1 MTERRIAVV
10 NAGVSNPSTTRLLAD
25 RLVSAV
31 EGDLTALGL
40 APVTKHVELRV
51 HAHELVDHALTG
63 FPAPGLRA
71 ALDDVIGAD
80 GVIMV
85 TPIYMAS
92 FSGLFKLFADA
103 LADGALTG
111 KPALIA
117 ATGGTLRHSLALD
130 HAVRPLF
137 AYLRAVVVPTGVY
150 AAPED
155 WAGDAAAGTALGV
168 RVQRAAAELSAL
180 VAARTVEPVVDP
192 FDQPTPFEE
201 LLRGEGRG

>member
-1 MTERRIAVV
+1 MTRRSIAVV
-10 NAGVSNPSTTRLLAD
+10 NAGVGTPSTTRLLAD
-25 RLVSAV
+25 RLTAAV
-31 EGDLTALGL
+31 VADLRALDVEVDV
-40 APVTKHVELRV
+40 AHVDLRN

-63 FPAPGLRA
+63 FPAPALRA
-71 ALDDVIGAD
+71 ALDTVIDAD

-103 LADGALTG
+103 LSDGALTG
-111 KPALIA
+111 KPAIVA
-117 ATGGTLRHSLALD
+117 ATGGTLRHSLALE

-155 WAGDAAAGTALGV
+155 WAGAGEALGR
-168 RVQRAAAELSAL
+168 RVSRAAAELSAL
-180 VAARTVEPVVDP
+180 VAVRSAPPAVDP
-192 FDQPTPFEE
+192 FDEPIPFDQI
-201 LLRGEGRG
+201 LRG